1 MLCTFTLA
9 NDAKEALVIRSDDI
23 RRILD
28 VSGQYVEPG
37 QDMNAPLDQIK
48 SLPRSELT
56 YMVGTDV
63 DFAHVLGTARE
74 NMDRLQR
81 EEIEAVMRVNA
92 VQQQMQMAQA
102 SIPANLRPR
111 GKVR

>member
-9 NDAKEALVIRSDDI
+9 NDAKETLVIRSDDI

-28 VSGQYVEPG
+28 ISSRYIEPG
-37 QDMNAPLDQIK
+37 QDLNAPLDQIK

-63 DFAHVLGTARE
+63 DFAHVLGTAKE

-81 EEIEAVMRVNA
+81 EELEAIARVNA
-92 VQQQMQMAQA
+92 FQQYQQAQPP
-102 SIPANLRPR
+102 IPANLRPR
-111 GKVR
+111 GKVRA